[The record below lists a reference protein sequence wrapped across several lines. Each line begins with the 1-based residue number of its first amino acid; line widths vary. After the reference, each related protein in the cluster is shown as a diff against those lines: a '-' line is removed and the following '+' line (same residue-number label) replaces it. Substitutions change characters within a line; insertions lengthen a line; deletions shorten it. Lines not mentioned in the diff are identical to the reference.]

1 MVITIIM
8 LWTEP
13 CHQSVFVATL
23 RPKKKL
29 FGSCNPPGPLK
40 TSRLLTFYWLG
51 APNIYMLVSFNR
63 AIKYEI
69 NLFR

>member
-1 MVITIIM
+1 M
-8 LWTEP
+8 LLFTCLNLLELLLINR
-13 CHQSVFVATL
+13 HVSF

-29 FGSCNPPGPLK
+29 FGSCNPPDPLK
-40 TSRLLTFYWLG
+40 MSRLLTFYWLG